1 MEPIRYR
8 GMVVFTRQSAKLHRI
23 VGVQQCD
30 AIIIGTGAG
39 GDPIPFA
46 AHCSI
51 RPVMSAPSS
60 IATTRNIGSCFH
72 L

>member
-8 GMVVFTRQSAKLHRI
+8 GMVVFTRQSAKLHLI

-51 RPVMSAPSS
+51 RIVMSAPSS
-60 IATTRNIGSCFH
+60 TATRKTIGFCCRS
-72 L
+72 